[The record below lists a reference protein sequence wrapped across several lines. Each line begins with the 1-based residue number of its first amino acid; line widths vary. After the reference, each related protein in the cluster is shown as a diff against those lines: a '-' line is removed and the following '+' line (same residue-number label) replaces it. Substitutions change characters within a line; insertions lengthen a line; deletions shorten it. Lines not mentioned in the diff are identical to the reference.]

1 MGVFAR
7 TRTGCVQQQGPCRGR
22 SGDKRTS
29 VQTVTVRAGDRGCG
43 EERCKST
50 TALGVVGLLL
60 PKLLPTSA
68 TVSNAGKAEQRQSAR
83 RADKRRLRATARTL
97 LRAAGDGRGWSLL
110 VAAREDTAWS
120 GQAAEGLDSDNQC

>member
-1 MGVFAR
+1 MPGH
-7 TRTGCVQQQGPCRGR
+7 
-22 SGDKRTS
+22 SKRQTLR
-29 VQTVTVRAGDRGCG
+29 VQTGAGGRAVECG
-43 EERCKST
+43 EERCKSP